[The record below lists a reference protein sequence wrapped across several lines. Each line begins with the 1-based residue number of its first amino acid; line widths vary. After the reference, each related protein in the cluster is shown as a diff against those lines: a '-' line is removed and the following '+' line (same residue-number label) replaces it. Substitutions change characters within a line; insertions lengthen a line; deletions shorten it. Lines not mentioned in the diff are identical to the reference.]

1 MTLHLATSIAD
12 REGELHDKL
21 TQILPALLTRFGSFS
36 AQVTQET
43 DQKVVSL
50 LGQYL
55 AVMDQLPSNVDHIGM
70 HRRRSVELALS
81 SSGGEGTIL
90 YIDIDH
96 LLRWFELDVVELD
109 RVLGFLPD
117 YDCSVIGR
125 GPLSMATLPARLRE
139 TERWVNHTFMLA
151 KGFPWDL
158 LMAARGLSVAA
169 ATLIVTQSQVQTA
182 GNDVDWPLLCV
193 KHGLSMNYV
202 EAEGLTYQTNRVY
215 AADIEDN
222 EDQDLGTWALRVK
235 LANQQIE
242 AMQAYF

>member
-1 MTLHLATSIAD
+1 M
-12 REGELHDKL
+12 
-21 TQILPALLTRFGSFS
+21 
-36 AQVTQET
+36 
-43 DQKVVSL
+43 
-50 LGQYL
+50 
-55 AVMDQLPSNVDHIGM
+55 
-70 HRRRSVELALS
+70 
-81 SSGGEGTIL
+81 
-90 YIDIDH
+90 
-96 LLRWFELDVVELD
+96 
-109 RVLGFLPD
+109 
-117 YDCSVIGR
+117 
-125 GPLSMATLPARLRE
+125 
-139 TERWVNHTFMLA
+139 
-151 KGFPWDL
+151 
-158 LMAARGLSVAA
+158 AA